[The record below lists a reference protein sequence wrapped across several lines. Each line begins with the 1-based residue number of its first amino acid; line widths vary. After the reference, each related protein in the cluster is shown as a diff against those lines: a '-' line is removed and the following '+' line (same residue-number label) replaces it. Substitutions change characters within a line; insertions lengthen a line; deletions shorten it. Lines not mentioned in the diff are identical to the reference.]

1 MCVPTPEQLSARA
14 ADAVDTHR
22 LIELV
27 QEVCRIPSV
36 LGEEGELAGFLQT
49 VMEESGFEAA
59 SLQPV
64 LPGRPN
70 ALGELS
76 FGAGPRVVLTGHL
89 DTKPVSH
96 GWTATTPFSGELIDG
111 SIYGHGIMDMKAALA
126 CQIVAMEALQDSGAE
141 LAGTVAM
148 AAVAD
153 HMGDQLGSI
162 AYFDSYPAD
171 MAVLGELSDNEI
183 FLGHR
188 GRYYFDVTVLGKSAH
203 TCHKPLAVNANA
215 LAAHAI
221 LELEASHFTPELE
234 DWVRDLFGPE
244 TFVVPGRV
252 YGGLPPGG
260 PSMIPDECVI
270 RVDCRPQPGVSVID
284 VRAEVDRCLDRAG
297 QRDPRFRAEVVLA
310 DVKDGYLAGPD
321 DEVVRH
327 MRDAVRG
334 VRARPAGDGG
344 PRRPAEPELQV
355 AGWLG
360 DTASFGV
367 KVPTVIFGPG
377 GEPVYCPDEHLSVA
391 DIIEATQ
398 VYASFAALALARPGT
413 EPYAGGAGQAGTRR
427 PRPGGE
433 GGRDGAA

>member
-1 MCVPTPEQLSARA
+1 VLTPEQLSARA
-14 ADAVDTHR
+14 AAAVNTDR
-22 LIELV
+22 LIDLV
-27 QEVCRIPSV
+27 QQVCRIPSV
-36 LGEEGELAGFLQT
+36 LGEEGALAGFLHE
-49 VMEESGFEAA
+49 VMAGSGFEAV

-76 FGAGPRVVLTGHL
+76 FGPGRRVVLTGHL

-96 GWTATTPFSGELIDG
+96 GWTVTTPFSGDLLDG
-111 SIYGHGIMDMKAALA
+111 NVYGHGIMDMKAALA
-126 CQIVAMEALQDSGAE
+126 CQIVAMEAVAGSGLD

-153 HMGDQLGSI
+153 HMGDQAGSA

-171 MAVLGELSDNEI
+171 MAVLGELSGNEI

-188 GRYYFDVTVLGKSAH
+188 GRYYFDVTVLGRSAH
-203 TCHKPLAVNANA
+203 TCHKPLAVNANT

-221 LELEASHFTPELE
+221 LELDASAYRPDLE

-244 TFVVPGRV
+244 TYIVPGRV

-270 RVDCRPQPGVSVID
+270 RVDCRPQPGVTVEQ
-284 VRAEVDRCLDRAG
+284 VRAEIGRCLDRAR
-297 QRDPRFRAEVVLA
+297 QREPRLRAEVVLA
-310 DVKDGYLAGPD
+310 DVKDGYLAAPG

-327 MRDAVRG
+327 MRDAVRA
-334 VRARPAGDGG
+334 VRH
-344 PRRPAEPELQV
+344 AEPDLRV

-360 DTASFGV
+360 DTASFGA

-391 DIIEATQ
+391 DIVEATQ
-398 VYASFAALALARPGT
+398 VYASFTALALG
-413 EPYAGGAGQAGTRR
+413 GQA
-427 PRPGGE
+427 
-433 GGRDGAA
+433 